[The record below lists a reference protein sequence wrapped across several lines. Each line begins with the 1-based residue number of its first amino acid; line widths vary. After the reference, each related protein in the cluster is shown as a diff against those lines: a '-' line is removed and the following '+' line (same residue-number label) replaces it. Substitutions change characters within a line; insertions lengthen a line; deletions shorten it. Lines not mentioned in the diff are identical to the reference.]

1 MPTSILRMT
10 HIQNVPHILR
20 YGITGKTSPNAN
32 PHYAPIGDTSLI
44 DKRQNF
50 SVKPMPD
57 AYF

>member
-1 MPTSILRMT
+1 MT